1 MKGLEHGLEIGWQ
14 GDMSKFFFLNRR
26 SYTSVLIRGK
36 DSIEI
41 NSVRAGVIFF
51 ALPKSP
57 EWWEML
63 SGLLE
68 VRKFFVF
75 IFYLLGQQS

>member
-14 GDMSKFFFLNRR
+14 GDMSKLFKNIGGA
-26 SYTSVLIRGK
+26 YMSVLIRGK

-41 NSVRAGVIFF
+41 NSVRAGIIYF
-51 ALPKSP
+51 ALPKS

-68 VRKFFVF
+68 VRKVFVLT
-75 IFYLLGQQS
+75 FYLLGQES